1 MLEILFAQGCIM
13 KIAVAFVCERETK
26 QFNLGLQILQRS
38 QRGVKLDGFKGLI
51 AVSASGFSGFRGV
64 CF

>member
-1 MLEILFAQGCIM
+1 M